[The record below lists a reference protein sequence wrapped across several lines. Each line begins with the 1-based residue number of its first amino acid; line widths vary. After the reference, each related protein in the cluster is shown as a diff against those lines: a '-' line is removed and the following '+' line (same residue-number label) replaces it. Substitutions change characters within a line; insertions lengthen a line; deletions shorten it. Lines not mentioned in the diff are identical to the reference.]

1 MLCLLGGGGAQ
12 ATVVVEELYQSRLQA
27 TKRLMLPAL
36 LHTNNLSIDFL
47 IHYVGVLEFDFGYS

>member
-1 MLCLLGGGGAQ
+1 MLCLLGGAQ

-36 LHTNNLSIDFL
+36 LHTNNLSLIEFL